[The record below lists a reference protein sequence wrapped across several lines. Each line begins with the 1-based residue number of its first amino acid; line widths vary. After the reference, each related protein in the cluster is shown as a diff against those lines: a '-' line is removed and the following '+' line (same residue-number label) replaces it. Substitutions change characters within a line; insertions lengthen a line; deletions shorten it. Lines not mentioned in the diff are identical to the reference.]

1 MLVKAILIGLVSAWG
16 VLDYQVGTLYTFR
29 PLVLSVIVG
38 AILGDVHQG
47 IIIGANLEL
56 LFMGAISVGA
66 YIPPDVNVGGVLA
79 TAFAISMGKSVE
91 AAVALAMPI
100 ATLALG
106 ISNIL
111 AAVTPVFLKIA
122 DKGAEEG
129 NYKKVVFTHW
139 LMGTISVVE
148 KFLLVTFAFY
158 LGADKIQSLL
168 DFIPQFILDGMG
180 VAAGMLPAMGFAMLL
195 RMIVSKRLIP
205 YFVLGFVLI
214 SYANIPVLGIALI
227 ALIIVAIKFGFLEDK
242 PMMATAEGNAQ
253 EVDDDEDF

>member
-16 VLDYQVGTLYTFR
+16 VLDYQFGTLYTFR

-100 ATLALG
+100 ATLAL
-106 ISNIL
+106 
-111 AAVTPVFLKIA
+111 
-122 DKGAEEG
+122 
-129 NYKKVVFTHW
+129 
-139 LMGTISVVE
+139 
-148 KFLLVTFAFY
+148 
-158 LGADKIQSLL
+158 
-168 DFIPQFILDGMG
+168 
-180 VAAGMLPAMGFAMLL
+180 
-195 RMIVSKRLIP
+195 MI
-205 YFVLGFVLI
+205 
-214 SYANIPVLGIALI
+214 
-227 ALIIVAIKFGFLEDK
+227 
-242 PMMATAEGNAQ
+242 
-253 EVDDDEDF
+253 